1 MDLTEQ
7 LRPGMR
13 ILGPDGDDYGGIE
26 GYDSETVYLA
36 GQRIP
41 HSAIERIEGD
51 HLYLKAFS
59 PASTERD
66 QAPPFEARPTD
77 ESITERL
84 PVRQTADTTGRGHNV
99 LDADDLLEGGSGEI
113 RVPLVEE
120 RLRVDIRPVDL
131 GEIEVRKTVETVE
144 ETWFEPVDHEE
155 AEIERVRVNRNVD
168 APELPHQEGEW
179 LVVPVMEEL
188 IVVQKQLVVVE
199 EIRIRKH
206 RVTEQQEIRETVR
219 RERAS
224 VDDHR
229 TEATPIVP
237 AADREPLRDADTEVT
252 ARNTLH
258 ERVRNVDH

>member
-1 MDLTEQ
+1 MDLTEK

-13 ILGPDGDDYGGIE
+13 LLGPDGDDYGGID
-26 GYDSETVYLA
+26 GYDDQTVYLA

-41 HSAIERIEGD
+41 HSAIERIDGD

-59 PASTERD
+59 APPNERYE
-66 QAPPFEARPTD
+66 AAPFEAAPTD

-84 PVRQTADTTGRGHNV
+84 PVRQVTDTTGHGHDV
-99 LDADDLLEGGSGEI
+99 VDADDLLEGGSGEI
-113 RVPLVEE
+113 RLPLIEE
-120 RLRVDIRPVDL
+120 RVQVDIRQADL
-131 GEIEVRKTVETVE
+131 GEIDVHKTVESIE

-155 AEIERVRVNRNVD
+155 VEIDRIKVTRYID
-168 APELPHQEGEW
+168 APEQPHQEGEW
-179 LVVPVMEEL
+179 LIVPVIEEM

-224 VDDHR
+224 VEDR
-229 TEATPIVP
+229 RGSAMPKSEATARGVQQDTSWNDLRER
-237 AADREPLRDADTEVT
+237 ARRADR
-252 ARNTLH
+252 
-258 ERVRNVDH
+258 